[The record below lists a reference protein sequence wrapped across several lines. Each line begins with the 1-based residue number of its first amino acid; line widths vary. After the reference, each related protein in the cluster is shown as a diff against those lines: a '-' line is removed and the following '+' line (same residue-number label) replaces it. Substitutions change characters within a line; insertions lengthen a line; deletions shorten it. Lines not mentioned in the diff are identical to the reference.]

1 MTDKISREVA
11 EQVAVGVVK
20 KKKNSERINVAT
32 VDQNDDNWIVRGT
45 CPIDM
50 EGHPWTEQFEVIV
63 DPKGRIKSMSLA
75 LL

>member
-1 MTDKISREVA
+1 MPDKISREVA

-45 CPIDM
+45 CLIDV
-50 EGHPWTEQFEVIV
+50 GGIH
-63 DPKGRIKSMSLA
+63 GLKSSKSSLTRKEESNP
-75 LL
+75 

>member
-20 KKKNSERINVAT
+20 KKKNERINVAT

-50 EGHPWTEQFEVIV
+50 EGHPWTEEFEVIV
-63 DPKGRIKSMSLA
+63 DQKGRIKSMNLA

>member
-1 MTDKISREVA
+1 LVLLRKRRTR
-11 EQVAVGVVK
+11 
-20 KKKNSERINVAT
+20 RINVAT

-50 EGHPWTEQFEVIV
+50 EGHPWTEKFEVIV
-63 DPKGRIKSMSLA
+63 NPKERIISMNLA

>member
-1 MTDKISREVA
+1 VLLRKRRTR
-11 EQVAVGVVK
+11 
-20 KKKNSERINVAT
+20 RINLAT

-50 EGHPWTEQFEVIV
+50 EGHPWSEKFEVIV